1 MIDRFGTNNKRVTVF
16 VIPWK
21 EVFSAIYERMTVRGS
36 LLNLV
41 RGDLRQRKKDVN
53 AYRQDVWPRQ

>member
-41 RGDLRQRKKDVN
+41 RGDLRPRKKM
-53 AYRQDVWPRQ
+53 